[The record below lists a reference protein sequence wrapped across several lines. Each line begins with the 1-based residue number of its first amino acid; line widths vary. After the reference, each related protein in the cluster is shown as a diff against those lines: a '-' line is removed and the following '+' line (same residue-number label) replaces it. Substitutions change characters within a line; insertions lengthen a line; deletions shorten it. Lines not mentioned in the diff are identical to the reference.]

1 MTSSPN
7 SKRQLQGGDA
17 SATLAG
23 MIESSALRMIM
34 TNAPTATL
42 DAYAPLLS
50 VAMRE
55 ASISTVTRGAA
66 FIAQL
71 AHESAE
77 FRYMEEVADG
87 NAYEGRQDLGNVRPG
102 DGRRFKGRG
111 PIQVT
116 GRSNYRAAGQALA
129 LDLEDHPEM
138 ASLPSVGFR
147 IAAWYWTVRGLNRL
161 ADACDF
167 RSITKAIN
175 GGYNGLADR
184 IVYYHKALEVL
195 GRSSEIEV

>member
-1 MTSSPN
+1 M
-7 SKRQLQGGDA
+7 QDGEA
-17 SATLAG
+17 SATIAG
-23 MIESSALRMIM
+23 MIESATLRMIM
-34 TNAPTATL
+34 SNAPTATL

-55 ASISTVTRGAA
+55 ASINTVTRGAA
-66 FIAQL
+66 FVAQL

-77 FRYMEEVADG
+77 FRYMEEIADG
-87 NAYEGRQDLGNVRPG
+87 SAYEGRQDLGNVRPG

-129 LDLEDHPEM
+129 LDLEEHPEM

-147 IAAWYWTVRGLNRL
+147 IAAWYWSMRGLNRL

-175 GGYNGLADR
+175 GGYNGLAER
-184 IVYYHKALEVL
+184 IVYYHKSLEVL
-195 GRSSEIEV
+195 GRFAGVDV